1 MPISTKVAMKQIVA
15 ALKMPIKIGDKI
27 DKARGIQDK
36 LKDGAAFLTSFP
48 ANLTPPLEQLDADI
62 NALVEAEAA
71 ARNKI
76 PGSIDVRDTALNNV
90 LNDLKSIMN
99 IVQAKADESPANAK
113 TIIMAAGYDVKK
125 TGIKQKQQN
134 DVRNTQVSGTIIVT
148 AEGTG
153 PHQWQKSKDK
163 IELIDLPDTISP
175 HTIVSGLKYGNVWYF
190 RSRKIAADGER
201 CDWCDWME
209 ITIS

>member
-1 MPISTKVAMKQIVA
+1 MKQIVA

-27 DKARGIQDK
+27 DKARGIQFK
-36 LKDGAAFLTSFP
+36 LKDDTDFLTSFP
-48 ANLTPPLEQLDADI
+48 SNLTPPLEQLDTDI
-62 NALVEAEAA
+62 NALVKAEEA
-71 ARNKI
+71 ARNKV
-76 PGSIDVRDTALNNV
+76 PGSINARDEALSNV
-90 LNDLKSIMN
+90 MNDLKNIMS
-99 IVQAKADESPANAK
+99 IVQAKADESPAKAK

-125 TGIKQKQQN
+125 TGIKQKQHN

-163 IELIDLPDTISP
+163 ITLIDLPDTISP
-175 HTIVSGLKYGNVWYF
+175 HTIVSGLKYSEVWYF
-190 RSRKIAADGER
+190 RSRKIATNDEQSN
-201 CDWCDWME
+201 WCDWME